1 MAVIFVSYPS
11 EHWSVVDRLRSHL
24 EAKGHEVKYD
34 ANILVAG
41 DDWRKELSD
50 ALRSCDAAVAVIA
63 ERNSEFVCAEIGAA
77 RTYAFSKGTLLIP
90 IVVGDFKIPR
100 FIADLNLKSL
110 PDTGDDAHIHD
121 LAVGINDAVN
131 KHLTRL
137 RGKYPAVFVSHRH
150 KDQELVRALAELLT
164 AAFGLEN
171 SDVRCTSVHPY
182 TLKAGSRTPDRL
194 KAEIARAKAVL
205 GVVTPDTSGSSY
217 VLFELG
223 AAWGQDV
230 MTFPLLAKGAT
241 MEHIPSPIS
250 DRHPL
255 KLTDPEDCEQL
266 IDDLADVTGWQRKPQ
281 PQLQP
286 LITALTSA
294 ATSAATAS
302 ASA

>member
-1 MAVIFVSYPS
+1 M
-11 EHWSVVDRLRSHL
+11 DRLRSQL
-24 EAKGHEVKYD
+24 EAHGHEVKYD
-34 ANILVAG
+34 TNVLVAG

-50 ALRSCDAAVAVIA
+50 ALRSSDALVAIIA

-77 RTYAFSKGTLLIP
+77 RTYAVSKGTLLIP
-90 IVVGDFKIPR
+90 IVVGDFKIPH
-100 FIADLNLKSL
+100 FISDLNLMFL
-110 PDTGDDAHIHD
+110 RDVEDEAYIRG
-121 LAVGINDAVN
+121 LAVGVDDAVN
-131 KHLTRL
+131 KHLKRL

-150 KDQELVRALAELLT
+150 KDQQLVKALVDLVT
-164 AAFGLEN
+164 AAFGLSN
-171 SDVRCTSVHPY
+171 ADVRCTSVHPY

-255 KLTDPEDCEQL
+255 KLTDSDDCEQL
-266 IDDLADVTGWQRKPQ
+266 IDDLADVTGWRRTSQV
-281 PQLQP
+281 QLQH

-294 ATSAATAS
+294 ATSPL
-302 ASA
+302 

>member
-11 EHWSVVDRLRSHL
+11 EKRHVVDLLRSQLQAH
-24 EAKGHEVKYD
+24 GHEVRYD
-34 ANILVAG
+34 TNILVAG
-41 DDWRKELSD
+41 DDWRKELSEGLRLSD
-50 ALRSCDAAVAVIA
+50 AIVALLA

-77 RTYAFSKGTLLIP
+77 RTYAASKGTLLIP
-90 IVVGDFKIPR
+90 IVVGDFKIPH
-100 FIADLNLKSL
+100 FIADLNLMFL
-110 PDTGDDAHIHD
+110 RDPQDEAFIRG
-121 LAVGINDAVN
+121 LAVGIDEAVK
-131 KHLTRL
+131 KHVTRL

-150 KDQELVRALAELLT
+150 KDQQLVSALVDLLT
-164 AAFGLEN
+164 AAFGLD
-171 SDVRCTSVHPY
+171 SADVRCTSVHPY

-205 GVVTPDTSGSSY
+205 GVVTPDTGGSSY

-255 KLTDPEDCEQL
+255 KLTESDDCEQL
-266 IDDLADVTGWQRKPQ
+266 IDDLADVTGWRRNRQAPI
-281 PQLQP
+281 QP
-286 LITALTSA
+286 LISALTA
-294 ATSAATAS
+294 AAIPGAVAGI
-302 ASA
+302 